1 MVQYL
6 KIASHSVTNEVDMF
20 TLGVSTARGDETKIG
35 KFGSG
40 SLMSTLLWL
49 RLHGVSPVYMLNGV
63 RVEFIVRQE
72 KTATGTTFDRVY
84 QVVDGV
90 ESPLTVCLAHG
101 EQEWAATHMALREWV
116 CNAIDQGETIHNVA
130 KIVDTI
136 DANELDTVAVYVPCN
151 AEVRKYFKTI
161 GDYFLHVTY
170 RQDMVCIQKN
180 EPSPCKLYRKG
191 VYVRTLE
198 SVNSL
203 FDYNLADLDINE
215 CRTGGSDSMTSKIRD
230 VLDGSTTCEQ
240 TYFAVIFR
248 AVLDGCDCWE
258 VNNAPSYVYSG
269 WCTFLAT
276 VSPGIK
282 IIRKNTHLDGTGYRI
297 DSTWFESFTYQRPA
311 LSGYADLFAAE
322 MSVVVSSETPEE
334 VQALAN
340 DCWAW
345 LSSQDS
351 KLEDKTMP
359 TVCTFTQVGESA
371 PRYPV
376 KYDSKS
382 RRVFIWKERGTDK
395 ALMLSAMIEASG
407 LGTYSA
413 DKIEFLLRVCANLY

>member
-6 KIASHSVTNEVDMF
+6 RIASTSATNPVDMF
-20 TLGVSTARGDETKIG
+20 TLGVSTARGVDGKIG
-35 KFGSG
+35 QFGSG

-49 RLHGVSPVYMLNGV
+49 REHGVSPVYVINGLQ
-63 RVEFIVRQE
+63 VEFIVRQE
-72 KTATGTTFDRVY
+72 HTSTGSTFNRVF

-90 ESPLTVCLAHG
+90 ETPLSVCLEYG
-101 EQEWAATHMALREWV
+101 EQEWIETHMALREWI
-116 CNAIDQGETIHNVA
+116 CNALDQGETIHNVA
-130 KIVDTI
+130 KLVDSI
-136 DANELDTVAVYVPCN
+136 DVNAVDTVAVYVPCN
-151 AEVRKYFKTI
+151 AEVRRYFKTI

-170 RQDMVCIQKN
+170 RQDMVCIQKS

-198 SVNSL
+198 NVNSL
-203 FDYNLADLDINE
+203 FDYNLAELDVSE

-248 AVLDGCDCWE
+248 AVLDGFDCWE
-258 VNNAPSYVYSG
+258 VNSAPSYVYGG
-269 WCTFLAT
+269 WNTFLNT

-282 IIRKNTHLDGTGYRI
+282 IIRKNTHLEGTGYRI
-297 DSTWFESFTYQRPA
+297 DSTWFESFTYQHPS

-322 MSVVVSSETPEE
+322 MSVVVQSETPEE

-340 DCWAW
+340 DCWTW
-345 LSSQDS
+345 LQTQDS
-351 KLEDKTMP
+351 NLADKTMP
-359 TVCTFTQVGESA
+359 TVCTFTQTSEDA

-376 KYDSKS
+376 KYDK
-382 RRVFIWKERGTDK
+382 RTNRVFIWRTRQTDK
-395 ALMLSAMIEASG
+395 GLMLSAMIEAGG
-407 LGTYSA
+407 LGMYSA
-413 DKIEFLLRVCANLY
+413 DKIEFLLRVCSALY